1 MTVVIRP
8 YRKSDWQ
15 SLCEIHDPARRDE
28 LGYSVG
34 TEAFET
40 LEQAYVED
48 GLFDNAL
55 DVAEIDSKAV
65 GFIAYSPSEITWLY
79 VSPDHY
85 RKGIGRALLQHALQN
100 ASNNVTLE
108 VLEGNFPALT
118 LYESLGFRFKERV
131 EGKLSS
137 NEDFP
142 AIGLILQLSANPDRS
157 D

>member
-1 MTVVIRP
+1 MTVVIRA

-15 SLCEIHDPARRDE
+15 SLCEIHDPARLDE
-28 LGYSVG
+28 IGYSVG
-34 TEAFET
+34 TEAFKT

-55 DVAEIDSKAV
+55 DVAEVDSKAV
-65 GFIAYSPSEITWLY
+65 GFIAYSPCEITWLY

-100 ASNNVTLE
+100 TSGNVTLE

-118 LYESLGFRFKERV
+118 LYESAGFEFKERV
-131 EGKLSS
+131 EGKLSG
-137 NEDFP
+137 NEDVP
-142 AIGLILQLSANPDRS
+142 AVGLILQLNASPVHSA
-157 D
+157 